1 MKLRIGN
8 RVFDTEEVNEITI
21 REQQREVFITTDDD
35 FYRFKYRSEE
45 DIRDIIYW
53 KKLTNITTSDIH
65 NAIYMLIITCDYFI
79 NSKLQCKECPL
90 YKHNRCL
97 LTTIPNNWRE

>member
-79 NSKLQCKECPL
+79 NSKDQCKGCPL
-90 YKHNRCL
+90 YKHDRCL